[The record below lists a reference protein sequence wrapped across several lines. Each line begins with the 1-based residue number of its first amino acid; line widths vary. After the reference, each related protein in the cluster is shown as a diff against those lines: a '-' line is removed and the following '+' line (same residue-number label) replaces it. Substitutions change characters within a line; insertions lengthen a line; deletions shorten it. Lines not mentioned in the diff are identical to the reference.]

1 MNQQNNNFDQNSYY
15 SYQSSPQGSAP
26 QGNNPPPQQP
36 PESEEV
42 DRYGRNS
49 MVLGIISVALTFFC
63 LGVFVVSPV
72 LAIISLVYSAK
83 AKKASGGK
91 YYGSAGVAGMICSII
106 SLVVYALVIL
116 TFIFVIAVAI
126 ATGEAIDGIV
136 STYHY

>member
-1 MNQQNNNFDQNSYY
+1 MIQLNINFDQNSYY

-42 DRYGRNS
+42 GRYGQTS
-49 MVLGIISVALTFFC
+49 MVLGIISLALTFFC
-63 LGVFVVSPV
+63 MGVFVVSPV
-72 LAIISLVYSAK
+72 LSIISLVYSSK

-116 TFIFVIAVAI
+116 AFIFIIAV
-126 ATGEAIDGIV
+126 EV
-136 STYHY
+136 SLEVSSTS